1 MLLSTVGLECGVSTV
16 LSLEAGESS
25 SALPWSC
32 LLPSDAVAGLSEL
45 KFRVTSSSRTSFSAT
60 SSEIYTVEPVW
71 GSSGVLDVSFAQS
84 SLSIPSS
91 GGSTVMVS
99 VTNLAN
105 AQVTGLLSLEG
116 IGDGLL
122 APEWLRYSDNTS
134 SSEFTLTPGS
144 TVEYSL
150 TLMSLVST
158 SESAAVSYTHLT
170 LPTIYS
176 V

>member
-1 MLLSTVGLECGVSTV
+1 LVAGAEILVLSDDDSAEPSGEIYGTVVVTNTGTGSDQLLLSTVGLECGVSTV

-84 SLSIPSS
+84 SLTIPSS

-105 AQVTGLLSLEG
+105 A
-116 IGDGLL
+116 
-122 APEWLRYSDNTS
+122 
-134 SSEFTLTPGS
+134 
-144 TVEYSL
+144 
-150 TLMSLVST
+150 
-158 SESAAVSYTHLT
+158 
-170 LPTIYS
+170 
-176 V
+176 